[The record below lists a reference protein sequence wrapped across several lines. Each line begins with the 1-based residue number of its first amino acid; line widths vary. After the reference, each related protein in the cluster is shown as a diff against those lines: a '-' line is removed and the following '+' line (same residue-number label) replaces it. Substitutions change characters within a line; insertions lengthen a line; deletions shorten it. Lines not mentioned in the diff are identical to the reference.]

1 MSPPL
6 PESIRMGV
14 IGLGYVGLPLALAFG
29 ARYPTVGLDINPHRV
44 AALRSGC
51 DPSGEATPEELAAA
65 SLLRLSTDPADLGDC
80 NVFIIAV
87 PTPVDEAKRPDLE
100 PLRQASYAVGRALK
114 RGDVVIYESTVYP
127 GCTEEVCIPL
137 LEQTSGLKVNLDF
150 SVGYSP
156 ERVNPGDKQR
166 RLADVVKITSGSTP
180 AAATFVDRLYREII
194 TAGTYPVSSIRVAEA
209 AKVIENVQ
217 RDVNIALINELAI
230 LFHRLGL
237 DTTEVLNA
245 AGSKWNFLPFR
256 PGLVGGHCIGVDPY
270 YLTYKAQQVGYHP
283 EIILAGRRIND
294 SMGVHVA
301 QRVIKLL
308 GQRGFTLKGAPV
320 LILGFT
326 FKENCPDI
334 RNTRVIDIVHE
345 LRGYGLDVMIYDPIA
360 NADEVMR
367 EYGETLSTV
376 LPDKRFAAVI
386 VAVAHASFKALAS
399 SGLRA
404 LCMPNGVLFD
414 VKSVLAK
421 HEADDR
427 L

>member
-1 MSPPL
+1 MTPPL
-6 PESIRMGV
+6 PKSPRIGI

-29 ARYPTVGLDINPHRV
+29 ARHPTVGLDINPHRV
-44 AALRSGC
+44 ATLRRGC

-65 SLLRLSTDPADLGDC
+65 ALLHLSTDPADLRDC
-80 NVFIIAV
+80 NVFIVTV
-87 PTPVDEAKRPDLE
+87 PTPVDDAKRPDLE
-100 PLRQASYAVGRALK
+100 PLRQASRAAGRALK

-127 GCTEEVCIPL
+127 GCTEEVCIPI
-137 LEQTSGLKVNLDF
+137 LEQVSGLKADADF
-150 SVGYSP
+150 SIGYSP

-166 RLADVVKITSGSTP
+166 RLADVIKITSGSTP
-180 AAATFVDRLYREII
+180 AAAAFVDLLYREII
-194 TAGTYPVSSIRVAEA
+194 TAGTHLASSIRVAEA
-209 AKVIENVQ
+209 AKVIENTQ

-294 SMGVHVA
+294 GMGAHVA

-308 GQRGFTLKGAPV
+308 GQRGINLKGARA
-320 LILGFT
+320 LILGVT

-334 RNTRVIDIVHE
+334 RNTRVIDIARE
-345 LRGYGLDVMIYDPIA
+345 LRDYGLDVALYDPVA
-360 NADEVMR
+360 HADEVLA
-367 EYGETLSTV
+367 EYGENLADQPPQGPFDAIV
-376 LPDKRFAAVI
+376 LAVAHREFAAV
-386 VAVAHASFKALAS
+386 SQTLREQLS
-399 SGLRA
+399 SQGII
-404 LCMPNGVLFD
+404 FD
-414 VKSVLAK
+414 VKSVLAPGV
-421 HEADDR
+421 ADER